1 MTVYEDMSVPERDV
15 ASFLNELGVFWKFE
29 HPIFILD
36 DKERPRLW
44 TPDFYLSQFG
54 IYIEVCGTKRRQYKF
69 REKMYH
75 KNDYRVIF
83 LHYYKGE
90 ELWKPYLIGNIKKV
104 QDFRNRLLNTISN
117 DFYPQDEQYVHQQ
130 SHS

>member
-1 MTVYEDMSVPERDV
+1 MTVYEDMSGPEREV
-15 ASFLNELGVFWKFE
+15 ASFLTELGVYWKFE
-29 HPIFILD
+29 HPIYILD
-36 DKERPRLW
+36 DHERPRLW

-83 LHYYKGE
+83 LHYYKAE
-90 ELWKPYLIGNIKKV
+90 DLWKQYLIGNIKEV
-104 QDFRNRLLNTISN
+104 QDFRNNLLKTISN
-117 DFYPQDEQYVHQQ
+117 DFYPQDESYVHLQ